1 MHGPFAPR
9 LPRPALSDPL
19 LQRLQPSLGDAYDIE
34 RELGG
39 GGMSRVF
46 VARDRALD
54 RAVVLKVFPPETS
67 AGISAERFEREIR
80 VSARLQ
86 HPHIVPLLSAG
97 EADSLPYYTMP
108 FIEGE
113 SLRARLEREGPLPVP
128 TAVRILS
135 DVADALTAAHQ
146 AGVAHRDIKPAN
158 VLMSGEHALVA
169 DFGVARAL
177 TEAADEGHGLTTA
190 GTAIGTPAYMAP
202 EQAGGEPGMDH
213 RVDIYALGVLG
224 YELLTGRTPFH
235 GLTPQQTLLAQAT
248 RMPAPVRELRTAVPP
263 RLEALLMR
271 CLEKQPADRPQ
282 TAEEVARA
290 LDALGVADGAIAAPG
305 SMRGLA
311 RTMATAA
318 AGGALLAAAVFG
330 IRALLGDGRPTASDA
345 LASHPVVAVL
355 PFDDIGGDPGNEYF
369 SEGITDDIIAQ
380 LSKVGSLSVI
390 SRTSAMAYRGSEK
403 STREIG
409 SDLGAGALLR
419 GSVRRAGSRV
429 RVVAQLVDADTDAT
443 VWAET
448 YDRELEDVFAIQSDI
463 SERIARSLEATLS
476 PETLGRIEAQPTE
489 DLVAYELYLQGR
501 FFWNK
506 RTPTDLERAL
516 SFFRQAVERDST
528 MALAWS
534 GLADTWLV
542 FPFFTDSAAATTL
555 PRARRAAE
563 RALSLDPQLGEAH
576 TTLAYLLMLQDWAWA
591 AADSAFGR
599 AIALNPGYAT
609 AYKWYTD
616 LLQVVGRRDEARAA
630 IERALELDPLS
641 PNVMTILGYC
651 YWVDGQD
658 REAGEWYERALALDA
673 GFPLA
678 LGYASKLYF
687 ALGDT
692 ARFFSTQAR
701 LDAASTRAG
710 APVEELRRA
719 YADDGWE
726 AVLRTQISWPGA
738 EGLPWERA
746 RWNAQLG
753 DLDAAFRDLERAFAE
768 RSVWIPFVSVFPDL
782 EPVRGD
788 PRYGV
793 LLERMGLRS
802 DELRETAP

>member
-1 MHGPFAPR
+1 
-9 LPRPALSDPL
+9 L
-19 LQRLQPSLGDAYDIE
+19 LQRLQAALGDAYTLE

-46 VARDRALD
+46 VARDRGLD
-54 RAVVLKVFPPETS
+54 RAVVIKVFPPETS
-67 AGISAERFEREIR
+67 AGMSAERFEREIR

-97 EADSLPYYTMP
+97 EADGLPYYTMP
-108 FIEGE
+108 LVEGE
-113 SLRARLEREGPLPVP
+113 SLRERLEREGPLPVP
-128 TAVRILS
+128 TVMRILR
-135 DVADALTAAHQ
+135 DVADALAAAHQ
-146 AGVAHRDIKPAN
+146 AGVAHRDVKPAN

-177 TEAADEGHGLTTA
+177 TEAADAGPGLTTA
-190 GTAIGTPAYMAP
+190 GVAIGTPAYMAP
-202 EQAGGEPGMDH
+202 EQASGDPGVDH
-213 RVDIYALGVLG
+213 RADIYALGVLG
-224 YELLTGRTPFH
+224 YELLAGRTPFH
-235 GLTPQQTLLAQAT
+235 GLTPQQTLMAQAT
-248 RMPAPVRELRTAVPP
+248 RTPTPVRELRTTVPP
-263 RLEALLMR
+263 GLEALLMS
-271 CLEKQPADRPQ
+271 CLQKQPADRPQ
-282 TAEEVARA
+282 TAAEVGRTLQRLEA
-290 LDALGVADGAIAAPG
+290 ADREATAAGPTRSLTRTMAIAA
-305 SMRGLA
+305 M
-311 RTMATAA
+311 
-318 AGGALLAAAVFG
+318 GGALLGAMTLA
-330 IRALLGDGRPTASDA
+330 IRAALPGDGRTAASGA
-345 LASHPVVAVL
+345 SPSHPVVAVL
-355 PFDDIGGDPGNEYF
+355 PFENIGGDPGNEYF

-380 LSKVGSLSVI
+380 LSKIGSLSVI

-409 SDLGAGALLR
+409 SELGAGALLR

-429 RVVAQLVDADTDAT
+429 RVVVQLVDADTDAN
-443 VWAET
+443 VWADS
-448 YDRELEDVFAIQSDI
+448 YDRDLQDVFAIQSDI

-506 RTPTDLERAL
+506 RTPADLERAL
-516 SFFRQAVERDST
+516 GFFGQAVERDST

-542 FPFFTDSAAATTL
+542 FPFFTDSATATAL

-563 RALSLDPQLGEAH
+563 RALALDPELGEAH

-616 LLQVVGRRDEARAA
+616 LLQVVGRRDDARAA

-641 PNVMTILGYC
+641 PNVMTILGSW
-651 YWVDGQD
+651 YWIAGRD
-658 REAGEWYERALALDA
+658 REAGDWYERALALDA

-678 LGYASKLYF
+678 LGYASTLYF

-692 ARFFSTQAR
+692 ARFFSTRGR
-701 LDAASTRAG
+701 LDVASTRAG
-710 APVEELRRA
+710 APVQELRTA
-719 YADDGWE
+719 YASDGWK
-726 AVLRTQISWPGA
+726 AVLRTQ
-738 EGLPWERA
+738 
-746 RWNAQLG
+746 
-753 DLDAAFRDLERAFAE
+753 
-768 RSVWIPFVSVFPDL
+768 VS
-782 EPVRGD
+782 
-788 PRYGV
+788 
-793 LLERMGLRS
+793 
-802 DELRETAP
+802 